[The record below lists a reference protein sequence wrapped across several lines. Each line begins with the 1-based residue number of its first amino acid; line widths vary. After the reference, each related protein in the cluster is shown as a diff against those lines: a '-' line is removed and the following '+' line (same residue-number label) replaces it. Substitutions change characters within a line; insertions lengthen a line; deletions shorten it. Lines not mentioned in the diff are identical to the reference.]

1 MPRIANCQ
9 YDKGRSTIRRA
20 CWPARLYEFWIQ
32 GIWVMIH
39 FTCDRCKRELDSTE
53 DLRYVVKLEV
63 FAAVDLPESNDVEED
78 RDHLLEIHELLEH
91 LDASGIESSGNDLY
105 RKHSYDLCPTCHRKF
120 IANPLGHELA
130 VQFGFSEN

>member
-1 MPRIANCQ
+1 
-9 YDKGRSTIRRA
+9 
-20 CWPARLYEFWIQ
+20 
-32 GIWVMIH
+32 MIH
-39 FTCDRCKRELDSTE
+39 FTCDRCKRELDPTE

-91 LDASGIESSGNDLY
+91 LDASGIESSGDDLY
-105 RKHSYDLCPTCHRKF
+105 HKHSYDLCPTCHRKF

-130 VQFGFSEN
+130 IQFGFSEN